1 MNEQRLLRVRR
12 APIIHDTID
21 NETIAINQ
29 LTGAYYSLEGP
40 SALAWQLLD
49 GGTTSDRIVAA
60 LGDRYDTDA
69 AGLADS
75 VGRFVDELVAEE
87 LVEQVPAGDAPS
99 VHDRS
104 DGAGGNG
111 IAAGEANGAVAR
123 EPFPGL
129 RLNRYTDLEVLLLA
143 DPIHEVDETGWP
155 TPLAPPG

>member
-1 MNEQRLLRVRR
+1 MNEQRQLRVRR

-40 SALAWQLLD
+40 SALAWQLLER
-49 GGTTSDRIVAA
+49 GTTTERIVTALAAKYDADTAA
-60 LGDRYDTDA
+60 LDA
-69 AGLADS
+69 A
-75 VGRFVDELVAEE
+75 VGRFLEELASEE
-87 LVEQVPAGDAPS
+87 LVQEVPDEDEPTQEGLGD
-99 VHDRS
+99 
-104 DGAGGNG
+104 DGARDRIAEQAADGGVG
-111 IAAGEANGAVAR
+111 R
-123 EPFPGL
+123 RPFPGL